1 MENQQKIKEQAAEI
15 ERLKALLQADE
26 SNKKI
31 EELEARE
38 AEYQEQLKRKND
50 RIVKND
56 QLISF
61 QQDILSGFG
70 IDAHEID
77 FWAAQRRLEAELKA
91 KKEAEKENKKE

>member
-1 MENQQKIKEQAAEI
+1 MDQKIEEQAAEI

-77 FWAAQRRLEAELKA
+77 F
-91 KKEAEKENKKE
+91 